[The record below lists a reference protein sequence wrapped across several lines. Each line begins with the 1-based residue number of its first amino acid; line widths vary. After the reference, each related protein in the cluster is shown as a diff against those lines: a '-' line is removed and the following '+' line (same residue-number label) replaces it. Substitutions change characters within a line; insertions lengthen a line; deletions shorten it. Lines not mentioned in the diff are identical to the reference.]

1 MCTVQAV
8 SRPSQDDRDNN
19 CPYCICDEDG
29 ADITTVSENCQNEA
43 ECGVCTMMNKLDQK
57 TLTGLGMDRNKK
69 LTAMLQLAPSVAQSL
84 NSGEV
89 PEDRRQVLYQTF
101 CKLLGCKRT
110 KLQYVANVGF
120 LTMLCPNLKLLHLQ
134 KGWGDVWCHLSKIAT
149 AVGYHG
155 DHRSQIA
162 ALMFMREK
170 CVAQGNHWSWFLQ
183 LEDLAEE
190 QRIDQEVFQAASSQ
204 GDNSTG

>member
-1 MCTVQAV
+1 MNRFQHGIREVWKVRKNDCMCTVQAV

-110 KLQYVANVGF
+110 KLQYVANVWLSHDALSQSETPAF
-120 LTMLCPNLKLLHLQ
+120 A
-134 KGWGDVWCHLSKIAT
+134 KGLGRCLVPFIQDCHCSRLP
-149 AVGYHG
+149 
-155 DHRSQIA
+155 
-162 ALMFMREK
+162 
-170 CVAQGNHWSWFLQ
+170 W
-183 LEDLAEE
+183 
-190 QRIDQEVFQAASSQ
+190 
-204 GDNSTG
+204 